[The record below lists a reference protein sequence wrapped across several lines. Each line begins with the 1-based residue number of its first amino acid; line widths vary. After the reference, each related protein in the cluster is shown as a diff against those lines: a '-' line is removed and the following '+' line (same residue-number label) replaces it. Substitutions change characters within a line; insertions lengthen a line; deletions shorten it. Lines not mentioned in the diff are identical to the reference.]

1 MAETGIKVLAVQAGG
16 TLRRIETTTATTNT
30 NTNTTGSFDQAELLR
45 DVNHL
50 GTLRTVSLLFGS

>member
-16 TLRRIETTTATTNT
+16 TLRRIETN
-30 NTNTTGSFDQAELLR
+30 NNNNTTGSFVQAELPR